1 MNGWMDGGMDEWMD
15 GWMDGHAYT
24 QTDRHAYIQLLTL
37 TLVSLYRF
45 GNITSNRSLTKDGL
59 L

>member
-1 MNGWMDGGMDEWMD
+1 MDGWMDGGMD
-15 GWMDGHAYT
+15 GWMDMHIHR